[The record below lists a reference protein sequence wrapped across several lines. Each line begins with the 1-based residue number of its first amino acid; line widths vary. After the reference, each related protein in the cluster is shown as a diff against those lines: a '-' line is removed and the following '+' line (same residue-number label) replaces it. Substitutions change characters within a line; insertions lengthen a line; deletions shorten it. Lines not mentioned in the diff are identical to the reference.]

1 MQPTA
6 VFLPGEFY
14 GQRNLAGYGPW
25 GPKRVRHNQA
35 TNTFTFTLWHSWL
48 PQPLPWL
55 SIVVKLSANRWVTPD
70 SSFSLGMKKSWKE
83 HLMI

>member
-35 TNTFTFTLWHSWL
+35 TNTFTFTL
-48 PQPLPWL
+48 
-55 SIVVKLSANRWVTPD
+55 
-70 SSFSLGMKKSWKE
+70 
-83 HLMI
+83 